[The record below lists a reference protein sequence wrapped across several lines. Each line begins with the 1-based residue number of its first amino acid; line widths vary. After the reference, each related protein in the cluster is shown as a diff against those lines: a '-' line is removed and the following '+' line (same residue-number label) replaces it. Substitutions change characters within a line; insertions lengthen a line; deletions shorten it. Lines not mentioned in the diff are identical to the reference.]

1 MDYRGLGGLGTVN
14 APALV
19 IFVTGDMIMTWYQI
33 KVPKSAVSDLAH
45 KALLGMIRHCLG
57 AARHPEGAAV
67 YHRHTDK
74 GERFYFFSPQA
85 AKVCKQTLKI
95 FGARK
100 KFRQPDVTG
109 LTILG
114 GVGRFE

>member
-1 MDYRGLGGLGTVN
+1 MASSVPGNQPESSRRGKRQMDYCGFGVWEQLMHPIKST
-14 APALV
+14 
-19 IFVTGDMIMTWYQI
+19 FVTGDTTMAWYQI

-67 YHRHTDK
+67 YHRHTDE

-85 AKVCKQTLKI
+85 A
-95 FGARK
+95 
-100 KFRQPDVTG
+100 
-109 LTILG
+109 
-114 GVGRFE
+114 

>member
-1 MDYRGLGGLGTVN
+1 M
-14 APALV
+14 A
-19 IFVTGDMIMTWYQI
+19 WYQI

-45 KALLGMIRHCLG
+45 DALLSMIRHCLG
-57 AARHPEGAAV
+57 AARRHQDAAV
-67 YHRHTDK
+67 YHRHTED

-100 KFRQPDVTG
+100 KFRQPDIKGFSV
-109 LTILG
+109 
-114 GVGRFE
+114 VRA